1 MRPTRIRDNEF
12 MMTREELL
20 NLKKSESFTVDAK
33 ICIRGAAVEKGE
45 FSYWED
51 GSIELDIYAVD
62 AYSLMQAL
70 NVETLDDLFLIIRN
84 NYWYNSLQEFLK
96 AHKIG
101 YAGYAY

>member
-1 MRPTRIRDNEF
+1 

-70 NVETLDDLFLIIRN
+70 NSGNAR
-84 NYWYNSLQEFLK
+84 
-96 AHKIG
+96 
-101 YAGYAY
+101 